1 MSYGLTPYDKKSY
14 KESKRRRKQALK
26 ADKTGKIQPYGTAR
40 RKVII
45 LIVIAIALL
54 AVAICCIYSL
64 SNQNNVSDTTI
75 QEITVNQEE
84 LLVMVNRQNPLEK
97 DFVPK
102 LSEFQGFQVSS
113 IAYKDIQKFFEKA
126 EQEGIELKIKSAYIS
141 FEEQNILFN
150 NKLNELLSNSD
161 YTKVRAEAMAQ
172 KYIPKAGCSEAQTGL
187 LIDFD
192 IADTTTKAF
201 IERNCV
207 NYGFILR
214 YPQDKED
221 IIHLFPSETTYRY
234 VGKDNAIKMRSFGM
248 CLEEYNEYL
257 DLQTLSN

>member
-26 ADKTGKIQPYGTAR
+26 ADKTGKIKPYGTAR
-40 RKVII
+40 KKAKIISVI
-45 LIVIAIALL
+45 VAIALI

-64 SNQNNVSDTTI
+64 NNKKEASDDTAHTATI
-75 QEITVNQEE
+75 GQED
-84 LLVMVNRQNPLEK
+84 LLIMVNRQNPLEK
-97 DFVPK
+97 DFVPE
-102 LSEFQGFQVSS
+102 LSELNGVLVNS
-113 IAYKDIQKFFEKA
+113 IAYNDTLQLLKKA

-141 FEEQNILFN
+141 FEEQSVLYN
-150 NKLNELLSNSD
+150 NKLEEFLLNPD
-161 YTKVRAEAMAQ
+161 YTKVRAEAIAQ
-172 KYIPKAGCSEAQTGL
+172 KYMPQAGCSEAQTGL

-192 IADTTTKAF
+192 IADTNTKAF
-201 IERNCV
+201 VERNCI
-207 NYGFILR
+207 NFGFILR

-221 IIHLFPSETTYRY
+221 VTHIYPSETAYRY

-257 DLQTLSN
+257 DLQTI

>member
-40 RKVII
+40 KKII
-45 LIVIAIALL
+45 IIFVVIALL
-54 AVAICCIYSL
+54 AVAICCIYNL
-64 SNQNNVSDTTI
+64 SNQDNVSDNTI
-75 QEITVNQEE
+75 QETAVNQEE
-84 LLVMVNRQNPLEK
+84 LLVMVNRQNPLEE
-97 DFVPK
+97 DFVPE
-102 LSEFQGFQVSS
+102 LTEINGFQVNS
-113 IAYKDIQKFFEKA
+113 IAYEDTLKLLEKA
-126 EQEGIELKIKSAYIS
+126 EQDGITLKMKSVYIS
-141 FEEQNILFN
+141 YKEQKMLYKNKFEEF
-150 NKLNELLSNSD
+150 LSNPD

-172 KYIPKAGCSEAQTGL
+172 KYVPKAGCSEAQTGL

-192 IADTTTKAF
+192 ITDINTRAF

-207 NYGFILR
+207 NFGYILR

-221 IIHLFPSETTYRY
+221 VTHLYPSETVYRY

-257 DLQTLSN
+257 DLQTL

>member
-40 RKVII
+40 KKVII
-45 LIVIAIALL
+45 ISVVIAIALL
-54 AVAICCIYSL
+54 AVAICCIYIL
-64 SNQNNVSDTTI
+64 NNQNNISDTSV
-75 QEITVNQEE
+75 QEAVVNQDE
-84 LLVMVNRQNPLEK
+84 LLIMVNRQNPLEE
-97 DFVPK
+97 DFIPE
-102 LSEFQGFQVSS
+102 LSEFKGFQINS
-113 IAYKDIQKFFEKA
+113 IAYENTQQLFAKA

-141 FEEQNILFN
+141 FKEQSIIFN
-150 NKLNELLSNSD
+150 NKLDELLSNPD
-161 YTKVRAEAMAQ
+161 YTKVRAEATAQ
-172 KYIPKAGCSEAQTGL
+172 KFVPKAGCSEAQTGL

-192 IADTTTKAF
+192 ITDANTKAF

-207 NYGFILR
+207 QFGFILR
-214 YPQDKED
+214 YPEDKED
-221 IIHLFPSETTYRY
+221 IIHLYPSETTYRY

-257 DLQTLSN
+257 DLQTI

>member
-40 RKVII
+40 KKVII
-45 LIVIAIALL
+45 ISVIIAMALL
-54 AVAICCIYSL
+54 AVAICCIYNL
-64 SNQNNVSDTTI
+64 SNQENISYTVVQDNVVSQD
-75 QEITVNQEE
+75 E

-97 DFVPK
+97 DFVPE
-102 LSEFQGFQVSS
+102 LSEIQGFRVNSL
-113 IAYKDIQKFFEKA
+113 AYKDIIHFFEKA
-126 EQEGIELKIKSAYIS
+126 EQDGIDLKINSAYIS

-150 NKLNELLSNSD
+150 NKFNELQSNSD
-161 YTKVRAEAMAQ
+161 YTKVRAEATAQ
-172 KYIPKAGCSEAQTGL
+172 KYVPKAGCSEAQTGL

-192 IADTTTKAF
+192 VTDTNTKAF

-207 NYGFILR
+207 NFGFILR
-214 YPQDKED
+214 YPEEKED
-221 IIHLFPSETTYRY
+221 IIHLYPSETTYRY

-257 DLQTLSN
+257 DLQTI